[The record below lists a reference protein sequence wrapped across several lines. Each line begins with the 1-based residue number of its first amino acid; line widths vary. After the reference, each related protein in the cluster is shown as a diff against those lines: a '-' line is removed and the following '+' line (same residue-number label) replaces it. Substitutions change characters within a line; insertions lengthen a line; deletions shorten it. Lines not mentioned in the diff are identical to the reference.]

1 MNNRNKKASGENSV
15 AAIRREY
22 IESMERQEKKKRAM
36 KIRLYR
42 RLALFAIAF
51 VLVMGSLIFTLINQ
65 KKTLAIKEQKKI
77 ELTQKLSDAQ
87 DQQEELKIQISKLND
102 DNYIAKLAR
111 KELFLSE
118 KGEIIFSIPENTE
131 KDEKNGKSK
140 E

>member
-131 KDEKNGKSK
+131 EDEKNGKSK

>member
-22 IESMERQEKKKRAM
+22 IESIERQEKKKRAM

-65 KKTLAIKEQKKI
+65 KKTLAIKEQKK
-77 ELTQKLSDAQ
+77 S
-87 DQQEELKIQISKLND
+87 S
-102 DNYIAKLAR
+102 
-111 KELFLSE
+111 
-118 KGEIIFSIPENTE
+118 
-131 KDEKNGKSK
+131 
-140 E
+140 